1 MNPFQSLLE
10 SYTKLRKRTYKF
22 SIISEGTPGQITN
35 RNVMA
40 KGLDSSAVGGIN
52 DLREKL
58 VKIGAYDLE
67 VKPLLIRSIP
77 GAENNQSK
85 DKFGDSWI
93 TAKGRLALKTKQAFT
108 ASFDISQKPMILKL
122 LMAEKGKQE
131 SSIHQDAASA
141 QQNPN
146 GEFYVSPM
154 SRLTARNN
162 NKSRGNIL
170 KIATNLFP
178 GRAFN
183 WVKSAA
189 AYNAPTPENPYKQ
202 AKTTLKMAIDAFFTG
217 EGREF
222 PEEALLEASEDI
234 KTFTKFLEAN
244 AGKLEKGE
252 CLESTAELEELRN
265 KFFFRNNYLCYGNF
279 EGSNMDTPKLV
290 EAFTEIFEDSERVAR
305 VESAQELKSDGT
317 PKDPFLGAMK
327 SAINDPSP
335 CVLISARQRSS
346 DGASNPLIDIL
357 HEFNK
362 KLPGVCGDGGKPI
375 WRTESSDTP
384 TTLLS
389 DISETTPQINWLY
402 HQIQKAKDAKLDYKV
417 LEKELGVAMN
427 RIIDFAVKKTE
438 DMDNIIKA
446 KFRLEDESQLDE
458 SFMHYMQG
466 KAEASFMEF
475 GSSDPLYRNREA
487 AAKSIARI
495 IALDFAGEGVSSVLR
510 QGNFKGSVDIV
521 MEINGKPINKMT
533 GVKID
538 NEGVAN
544 TMQDTVVKADY
555 AIKCSSE
562 EDVMEIFR
570 LFDIDPTS
578 PDAGLTLIPYN
589 DGEGNKSWYVEV
601 SDKLYSSS
609 DFTSTGMLKMKH
621 ALNNDDIF
629 NHHMNSVSHMGV
641 HNKELFK
648 TVCEKAR
655 ASYKQSW
662 EESRIQL
669 LGDPTKATRSV
680 EDAEADRALLD
691 EKVKARLSKY
701 GNDSGSKG
709 KMVEELALELKKFDK
724 KTKSLKRSDPLEAAE
739 TIKTAE
745 KISHLV
751 ARVELMHEQQ
761 LIGDETLRA
770 QHEVAEAMLYS
781 VGSMSSGVCISNI
794 KKNGKGSERCTD
806 QDQRRILA
814 AAFNGDS
821 NIYAERSGKMYS
833 FHDSINDTVLSRYGG
848 RFRNES
854 FTSSGSV
861 VGKETHK
868 TARRL

>member
-22 SIISEGTPGQITN
+22 SIISEGAPGQITG

-40 KGLDSSAVGGIN
+40 KGMPPSEVGGIN
-52 DLREKL
+52 ELREAL
-58 VKIGAYDLE
+58 VKAGAYDLV

-85 DKFGDSWI
+85 NKPGDSWI
-93 TAKGRLALKTKQAFT
+93 TKKGRLALKTKQAFT
-108 ASFDISQKPMILKL
+108 ASFDISERPMILKL
-122 LMAEKGKQE
+122 LMAEEGKQE

-141 QQNPN
+141 QQDPN
-146 GEFYVSPM
+146 GEFYSSPM

-170 KIATNLFP
+170 KVATKLFP
-178 GRAFN
+178 GKVFN

-189 AYNAPTPENPYKQ
+189 AYNAPTPENIYHQ

-234 KTFTKFLEAN
+234 KAFTKFLDAN
-244 AGKLEKGE
+244 IDKLEKGE

-305 VESAQELKSDGT
+305 VEGAQELKSDGT
-317 PKDPFLGAMK
+317 PKDPYLGAMK

-346 DGASNPLIDIL
+346 DGAANPLIDIL

-402 HQIQKAKDAKLDYKV
+402 HQIQKAKAAKQDHKV
-417 LEKELGVAMN
+417 LEKELGIAMN
-427 RIIDFAVKKTE
+427 RIIDFAVQKTE

-475 GSSDPLYRNREA
+475 GSSDPLYRNRET

-521 MEINGKPINKMT
+521 MEINGRPINKMT

-562 EDVMEIFR
+562 EDVMEVFRIF
-570 LFDIDPTS
+570 DVDPTS

-589 DGEGNKSWYVEV
+589 DGEGNKSWYIEV

-609 DFTSTGMLKMKH
+609 EFTSTGMLKMKH

-629 NHHMNSVSHMGV
+629 NHHINSVSHMGV

-662 EESRIQL
+662 KESRIQL

-680 EDAEADRALLD
+680 EDAKADRGLLT
-691 EKVKARLSKY
+691 EKVKARMSDY
-701 GNDSGSKG
+701 GNNSGSKG
-709 KMVEELALELKKFDK
+709 KMVNELDLELKKFYK
-724 KTKSLKRSDPLEAAE
+724 RTKSLKRSDPLEAAE
-739 TIKTAE
+739 TIKSAE
-745 KISHLV
+745 KISHLI
-751 ARVELMHEQQ
+751 ARVDLMHEQQ
-761 LIGDETLRA
+761 LIGDETVRA
-770 QHEVAEAMLYS
+770 QHEVAEAILYS
-781 VGSMSSGVCISNI
+781 IGSMSSGVCISNI
-794 KKNGKGSERCTD
+794 KHNGKGSERCTN

-833 FHDSINDTVLSRYGG
+833 FHDSISDTILSHYGG

-854 FTSSGSV
+854 FTTT
-861 VGKETHK
+861 GKLNGKHVRETAK
-868 TARRL
+868 GL